1 MYCPTCH
8 GHLDTSDRFCR
19 HCGAKLELPTP
30 VSKPAKTRRG
40 RRRGPLTFEVRYLIG
55 GEEFTPEE
63 FRAGWERVVQAMVR
77 EALTVYHAR
86 HGTPALPRDTET
98 ETEC

>member
-1 MYCPTCH
+1 
-8 GHLDTSDRFCR
+8 
-19 HCGAKLELPTP
+19 
-30 VSKPAKTRRG
+30 
-40 RRRGPLTFEVRYLIG
+40 VRYLIG